1 MMTET
6 EDCLNWS
13 QAWVRKFGVV
23 LLVWG
28 RKDKAR
34 EQKLR
39 NLFKPLHLQILVK
52 PFKVPSPS
60 KVLIAASYSW
70 LRCLSAQVFWADQNA
85 GCRHCKQQQL
95 KIAQK
100 VQFCDGSEICEPILW
115 VEQYASSGG
124 GGGWGGL
131 GSGEYLLRKIEQHQ
145 NVWKL
150 KSKLKL
156 SKTFLKVYFSVPRKF
171 SST

>member
-39 NLFKPLHLQILVK
+39 NLFKPLHLQILVVK
-52 PFKVPSPS
+52 PFKVPSSS
-60 KVLIAASYSW
+60 KVLIAASFSW

-100 VQFCDGSEICEPILW
+100 FCDGSEICEPILW

-145 NVWKL
+145 NVWKF
-150 KSKLKL
+150 KLIWKCL
-156 SKTFLKVYFSVPRKF
+156 SAPHRGAD
-171 SST
+171 